1 MPYLTAEGIVDTP
14 GPLPDDKQVEMART
28 WLKEKAIRIASLN
41 RASTSYGWKHVAER
55 YAKSYIS
62 NGAFI
67 HAAMLEGFKIKHI
80 EDSQNAYLN
89 ISKRSH
95 YGNP

>member
-1 MPYLTAEGIVDTP
+1 MPYITAEGIVDTA
-14 GPLPDDKQVEMART
+14 GPLPNEKEVEMART
-28 WLKEKAIRIASLN
+28 WLKEKAIRIVNLN
-41 RASTSYGWKHVAER
+41 KNSTSYGWKHVAER

-67 HAAMLEGFKIKHI
+67 HAAMLEGFKVKQI
-80 EDSQNAYLN
+80 EDSKNAYLN